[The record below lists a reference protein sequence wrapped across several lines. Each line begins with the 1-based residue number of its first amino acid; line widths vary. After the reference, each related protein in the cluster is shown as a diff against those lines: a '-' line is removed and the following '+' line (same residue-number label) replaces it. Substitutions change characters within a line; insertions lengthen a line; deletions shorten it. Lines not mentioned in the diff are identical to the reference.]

1 MLRSRMIIASSLALL
16 LVVVIAIVVMSG
28 DDKGAVPAE
37 IQNSEQSESAA
48 AGTTSSESA
57 DQAAAPGS
65 AGAVVGKGTK
75 GDPASATLG
84 AAGASG
90 IAAGA
95 GSAAGAKSEVSE
107 TAAKK
112 SDAPCQVVDLKSD
125 VKETKGYLHE
135 FRLAR
140 TLAQSEPLCVMVE
153 GKSVGYTR
161 MKDGRV
167 RIDWRIARSSSK
179 VSAVFCTEGVKCQ
192 VSCPDPEKDFWDSIG
207 SDGGGSVGAGFA
219 DAETAED
226 KELQKEIKA
235 LKDVLN
241 RKPSEAPVA
250 NWTIVAQHDS
260 SCK

>member
-16 LVVVIAIVVMSG
+16 LVVVIALVVMSS

-37 IQNSEQSESAA
+37 IQNSEDSQNAA
-48 AGTTSSESA
+48 AGSTTGESGDLVGGGKSSGAQGAKSPSSGQSSTTLGA
-57 DQAAAPGS
+57 GGS
-65 AGAVVGKGTK
+65 AG
-75 GDPASATLG
+75 L
-84 AAGASG
+84 
-90 IAAGA
+90 AAGA
-95 GSAAGAKSEVSE
+95 GSAV
-107 TAAKK
+107 AKK

-135 FRLAR
+135 FKLAR
-140 TLAQSEPLCVMVE
+140 NLAQSEPLCVMVE

-179 VSAVFCTEGVKCQ
+179 VSATFCTEGVKCQ
-192 VSCPDPEKDFWDSIG
+192 VACPDPEKDFWDSIG
-207 SDGGGSVGAGFA
+207 SEGDAAIGAGFA

>member
-1 MLRSRMIIASSLALL
+1 MLRSRLIIASSLALL
-16 LVVVIAIVVMSG
+16 LVVVIALVVMSG

-37 IQNSEQSESAA
+37 IQNSEHSQNADAGSTTDESVDQVGASGA
-48 AGTTSSESA
+48 AGGVLLGGKSSGAQGAKSA
-57 DQAAAPGS
+57 SSGQS
-65 AGAVVGKGTK
+65 ST
-75 GDPASATLG
+75 TLG
-84 AAGASG
+84 AGGSTG
-90 IAAGA
+90 LAAGA
-95 GSAAGAKSEVSE
+95 GSA
-107 TAAKK
+107 AAKK

-135 FRLAR
+135 FKLAR
-140 TLAQSEPLCVMVE
+140 NLAQSEPLCVMVE

-179 VSAVFCTEGVKCQ
+179 VSATFCTEGVKCQ
-192 VSCPDPEKDFWDSIG
+192 VACPDPEKDFWDSIG
-207 SDGGGSVGAGFA
+207 SGGDAAVGAGFA

-241 RKPSEAPVA
+241 HKPSEAPVA

>member
-1 MLRSRMIIASSLALL
+1 
-16 LVVVIAIVVMSG
+16 
-28 DDKGAVPAE
+28 
-37 IQNSEQSESAA
+37 
-48 AGTTSSESA
+48 
-57 DQAAAPGS
+57 
-65 AGAVVGKGTK
+65 
-75 GDPASATLG
+75 
-84 AAGASG
+84 
-90 IAAGA
+90 
-95 GSAAGAKSEVSE
+95 
-107 TAAKK
+107 
-112 SDAPCQVVDLKSD
+112 
-125 VKETKGYLHE
+125 
-135 FRLAR
+135 
-140 TLAQSEPLCVMVE
+140 MVE

-179 VSAVFCTEGVKCQ
+179 VSATFCTEGVKCQ
-192 VSCPDPEKDFWDSIG
+192 VTCPDPEKDFWDSIG
-207 SDGGGSVGAGFA
+207 SGSDGAVGAGFA